1 MDSRTEDFF
10 VISHAKDS
18 RVRHRLSSHD
28 FEVTRFG
35 ALVFDFVTT
44 FVTTFVPFFA
54 SLFTPLDGF
63 AFELAFAFVG
73 ALPPYV
79 ADAPSSSA
87 IRRS

>member
-1 MDSRTEDFF
+1 
-10 VISHAKDS
+10 
-18 RVRHRLSSHD
+18 LSSHD

-44 FVTTFVPFFA
+44 FAPFFA
-54 SLFTPLDGF
+54 SLFTLLDVF
-63 AFELAFAFVG
+63 AFELALAFVG

-87 IRRS
+87 MRRS